1 MKVLVGLSGGVDSA
15 VAAKLLIDQGYDVT
29 GVTMQ
34 LLPKLSG
41 IYKEQTDDIED
52 AKKVADKLG
61 IKHIV

>member
-41 IYKEQTDDIED
+41 IYKEQTDDIE
-52 AKKVADKLG
+52 KKLQTSSV
-61 IKHIV
+61 

>member
-52 AKKVADKLG
+52 AKKLQPSSV
-61 IKHIV
+61 